1 MRVLYDSLMN
11 HHATRTL
18 ATIIFSLLAV
28 AGVRP
33 CLAESAVDGDPTVET
48 QPADFGETE
57 DFSLHGQATY
67 VLQYKN
73 RFYSPYV
80 GDKSLLSTGDQGK
93 SYTLTVT
100 PFMGARLWEGAAVF
114 YNPEAV
120 ESMAFSNLSGLGGFP
135 NGEMQR
141 GTNVPMKFYN
151 ARYFIQQTFGFG
163 GGQEYVEGG
172 PNQLAGTVDTRRLRI
187 TYGGFS
193 ALDYFDNNK
202 YSHDPRT
209 QFLNWSFMAM
219 GAWDFPA
226 NARGYTYGVVAE
238 YFDDGWAVR
247 LGRLAMPKEPNSLRL
262 DWGLNQQY
270 GDQIEFEHEHT
281 IGDQPGALRFLVFQN
296 RGWMASYS
304 TANNLAAQNN
314 LAAPDIL
321 TSRNSYQKKWGY
333 GVNLEQAITDK
344 VGLFARWSW
353 NDGQTETQAF
363 TDIDRSLSGGVVVNG
378 AHWGRANDTWG
389 IAGALNGIAGSQI
402 AYLTNGG
409 STMFIGDGKLNYR
422 KEQILETYYSFN
434 IAKGTY
440 LSADYQFIANP
451 AYNADRGPVS
461 FFGLRAH
468 IEL

>member
-1 MRVLYDSLMN
+1 MTK
-11 HHATRTL
+11 TRFL
-18 ATIIFSLLAV
+18 PLVALFFSLFLGAV
-28 AGVRP
+28 AQS
-33 CLAESAVDGDPTVET
+33 CLAASSVDDDPVVEDVAS
-48 QPADFGETE
+48 QDGKTE
-57 DFSLHGQATY
+57 NFSLHGQATY

-73 RFYSPYV
+73 RFNSPYE
-80 GDKSLLSTGDQGK
+80 GTKSMLSTGDQGK

-120 ESMAFSNLSGLGGFP
+120 ESMAFSNLSGLGGFT

-141 GTNVPMKFYN
+141 GSNVPMKFYN
-151 ARYFIQQTFGFG
+151 ARYFIQQTFSFG
-163 GGQEYVEGG
+163 GGQAYVESG
-172 PNQLAGTVDTRRLRI
+172 PNQLAGYVDTRRLRI

-209 QFLNWSFMAM
+209 QFLNWSFMTM

-238 YFDDGWAVR
+238 YFDEGWAVR

-281 IGDQPGALRFLVFQN
+281 IGGQPGALRFLLFQN

-304 TANNLAAQNN
+304 TAMSLAPADTP
-314 LAAPDIL
+314 PDIL
-321 TSRNSYQKKWGY
+321 TSRNSYQSKRGY
-333 GVNLEQAITDK
+333 GINLEQAITDK

-378 AHWGRANDTWG
+378 AHWGRPNDTWG
-389 IAGALNGIAGSQI
+389 VAGALNGIAGSQI
-402 AYLTNGG
+402 AYLSNGG

-434 IAKGTY
+434 VCKGAY
-440 LSADYQFIANP
+440 LSADYQYIANP

>member
-1 MRVLYDSLMN
+1 MPKKRRHRLLVALQLGLLC
-11 HHATRTL
+11 L
-18 ATIIFSLLAV
+18 AEVQL
-28 AGVRP
+28 
-33 CLAESAVDGDPTVET
+33 CLAESAVDGDPTVATT
-48 QPADFGETE
+48 QVADFGETE
-57 DFSLHGQATY
+57 NFSLHGQATY

-73 RFYSPYV
+73 RFSSPYV

-93 SYTLTVT
+93 SYTLTMT

-120 ESMAFSNLSGLGGFP
+120 ESVAFSNLSGLGGFP

-151 ARYFIQQTFGFG
+151 ARYFIQQSFGFG

-172 PNQLAGTVDTRRLRI
+172 PNQLAGTVDKRRLRI

-226 NARGYTYGVVAE
+226 NSRGYTYGVVAE
-238 YFDDGWAVR
+238 YFDEGWAVR
-247 LGRLAMPKEPNSLRL
+247 LGRLAMPMEPNALRL
-262 DWGLNQQY
+262 DWGLNKQY
-270 GDQIEFEHEHT
+270 GDQIEFEHKHT
-281 IGDQPGALRFLVFQN
+281 IGTQPGALRFLVFQN
-296 RGWMASYS
+296 RGWMATYS
-304 TANNLAAQNN
+304 NAMNLAAQNN
-314 LAAPDIL
+314 LATPDIL

-344 VGLFARWSW
+344 AGLFARWSW

-363 TDIDRSLSGGVVVNG
+363 TDIDRSLSGGIVVNG

-402 AYLTNGG
+402 AYLSYGGNNGSGG
-409 STMFIGDGKLNYR
+409 STMFIGDSKLNYR
-422 KEQILETYYSFN
+422 KEQILETYYSVN
-434 IAKGTY
+434 IWKGTY
-440 LSADYQFIANP
+440 LSADYQYIANP

-468 IEL
+468 IAL

>member
-1 MRVLYDSLMN
+1 MKKAFFQSLVTAFCGLHWVVM
-11 HHATRTL
+11 AP
-18 ATIIFSLLAV
+18 S
-28 AGVRP
+28 
-33 CLAESAVDGDPTVET
+33 CLAESAVEGDPTLDAIA
-48 QPADFGETE
+48 PPNGETE
-57 DFSLHGQATY
+57 NFSLHGQATY
-67 VLQYKN
+67 VLQYKD
-73 RFYSPYV
+73 RFHSPYT
-80 GDKSLLSTGDQGK
+80 GNKSMLSTGDQGK
-93 SYTLTVT
+93 SYTLTIT
-100 PFMGARLWEGAAVF
+100 PFMGARLWDGAAVF

-120 ESMAFSNLSGLGGFP
+120 ESIAFSNLSGLGGFT

-141 GTNVPMKFYN
+141 GSNVPMKFYN

-163 GGQEYVEGG
+163 GGQAYVESG
-172 PNQLAGTVDTRRLRI
+172 PNQLAGTIDKRRLRLSF
-187 TYGGFS
+187 GGFS
-193 ALDYFDNNK
+193 ALDYFDGNK

-209 QFLNWSFMAM
+209 QFLNWSFMTM

-226 NARGYTYGVVAE
+226 NSRGYTYGLVAE

-281 IGDQPGALRFLVFQN
+281 LGGQPGALRVLLFQN
-296 RGWMASYS
+296 RGWMASY
-304 TANNLAAQNN
+304 ANASSLAPSDTT
-314 LAAPDIL
+314 PDIL
-321 TSRNSYQKKWGY
+321 SSRNSYQKKWGY
-333 GVNLEQAITDK
+333 GVNLEQAITDR
-344 VGLFARWSW
+344 VGFFARWSW

-363 TDIDRSLSGGVVVNG
+363 TDIDRSLSGGFSING
-378 AHWGRANDTWG
+378 GYWGRAHDTWG

-402 AYLTNGG
+402 AYLSQNGSAQGG

-434 IAKGTY
+434 LCKGAY
-440 LSADYQFIANP
+440 LSADYQYIANP

>member
-1 MRVLYDSLMN
+1 MKKAFFQHLVT
-11 HHATRTL
+11 ACCG
-18 ATIIFSLLAV
+18 LLWAV
-28 AGVRP
+28 MAP
-33 CLAESAVDGDPTVET
+33 SCLAESAVEGDPALDAIA
-48 QPADFGETE
+48 PPNGDTE
-57 DFSLHGQATY
+57 NFSLHGQATY
-67 VLQYKN
+67 VLQYKD
-73 RFYSPYV
+73 RFHSPYQ
-80 GDKSLLSTGDQGK
+80 GNKSMLSTGDQGK
-93 SYTLTVT
+93 SYTLTIT
-100 PFMGARLWEGAAVF
+100 PFMGARLWEGAAAF

-120 ESMAFSNLSGLGGFP
+120 ESMAFSNLSGLGGFT

-141 GTNVPMKFYN
+141 GSNVPMKFYN

-163 GGQEYVEGG
+163 GGQEYVASG
-172 PNQLAGTVDTRRLRI
+172 PNQLAGYIDKRRLRF
-187 TYGGFS
+187 TFGGFS

-209 QFLNWSFMAM
+209 QFLNWSFMTM

-226 NARGYTYGVVAE
+226 NSRGYTYGLVAE

-281 IGDQPGALRFLVFQN
+281 LGGQPGALRALLFQN
-296 RGWMASYS
+296 RGWMASY
-304 TANNLAAQNN
+304 ANASSLAPPDTT
-314 LAAPDIL
+314 PDIL

-333 GVNLEQAITDK
+333 GVNLEQAITDR
-344 VGLFARWSW
+344 VGFFARWSW

-363 TDIDRSLSGGVVVNG
+363 TDIDRSLSGGFSVNG
-378 AHWGRANDTWG
+378 GYWGRAHDTWG

-402 AYLTNGG
+402 AYLSQNGSAQGG

-434 IAKGTY
+434 LCKGAY
-440 LSADYQFIANP
+440 LSADYQYIANP

>member
-1 MRVLYDSLMN
+1 MAPS
-11 HHATRTL
+11 
-18 ATIIFSLLAV
+18 
-28 AGVRP
+28 
-33 CLAESAVDGDPTVET
+33 CLAESAVEGDPTLDSIA
-48 QPADFGETE
+48 PPNGDTE
-57 DFSLHGQATY
+57 NFSLHGQATY
-67 VLQYKN
+67 VLQYKD
-73 RFYSPYV
+73 RFHSPYQ
-80 GDKSLLSTGDQGK
+80 GNKSMLSTGDQGK
-93 SYTLTVT
+93 SYTLTIT
-100 PFMGARLWEGAAVF
+100 PFMGARLWEGAAAF

-120 ESMAFSNLSGLGGFP
+120 ESMAFSNLSGLGGFT

-141 GTNVPMKFYN
+141 GSNVPMKFYN

-163 GGQEYVEGG
+163 GGQEYVASG
-172 PNQLAGTVDTRRLRI
+172 PNQLAGYIDKRRLRF
-187 TYGGFS
+187 TFGGFS

-209 QFLNWSFMAM
+209 QFLNWSFMTM

-226 NARGYTYGVVAE
+226 NSRGYTYGLVAE

-281 IGDQPGALRFLVFQN
+281 LGGQPGALRALLFQN
-296 RGWMASYS
+296 RGWMASY
-304 TANNLAAQNN
+304 ANASSLAPPDTT
-314 LAAPDIL
+314 PDIL

-333 GVNLEQAITDK
+333 GVNLEQAITDR
-344 VGLFARWSW
+344 VGFFARWSW

-363 TDIDRSLSGGVVVNG
+363 TDIDRSLSGGFSVNG
-378 AHWGRANDTWG
+378 GYWGRTHDTWG

-402 AYLTNGG
+402 AYLSQNGSAQGG

-434 IAKGTY
+434 LCKGAY
-440 LSADYQFIANP
+440 LSADYQYIANP

>member
-1 MRVLYDSLMN
+1 MKKAFFQHLVT
-11 HHATRTL
+11 ACCG
-18 ATIIFSLLAV
+18 LLWAV
-28 AGVRP
+28 MAP
-33 CLAESAVDGDPTVET
+33 SCLAESAVEGDPTLDAIA
-48 QPADFGETE
+48 PPNGDTE
-57 DFSLHGQATY
+57 NFSLHGQATY
-67 VLQYKN
+67 VLQYKD
-73 RFYSPYV
+73 RFHSPYR
-80 GDKSLLSTGDQGK
+80 GNKSMLSTGDQGK
-93 SYTLTVT
+93 SYTLTIT
-100 PFMGARLWEGAAVF
+100 PFMGARLWEGAAAF

-120 ESMAFSNLSGLGGFP
+120 ESMAFSNLSGLGGFT

-141 GTNVPMKFYN
+141 GSNVPMKFYN

-163 GGQEYVEGG
+163 GGQEYVASG
-172 PNQLAGTVDTRRLRI
+172 PNQLAGYIDKRRLRF
-187 TYGGFS
+187 TFGGFS

-209 QFLNWSFMAM
+209 QFLNWSFMTM

-226 NARGYTYGVVAE
+226 NSRGYTYGLVAE

-281 IGDQPGALRFLVFQN
+281 LGGQPGALRALLFQN
-296 RGWMASYS
+296 RGWMASY
-304 TANNLAAQNN
+304 ANASSLAPPDTT
-314 LAAPDIL
+314 PDIL

-333 GVNLEQAITDK
+333 GVNLEQAITDR
-344 VGLFARWSW
+344 VGFFARWSW

-363 TDIDRSLSGGVVVNG
+363 TDIDRSLSGGFSVNG
-378 AHWGRANDTWG
+378 GYWGRAHDTWG

-402 AYLTNGG
+402 AYLSQNGSAQGG

-434 IAKGTY
+434 LCKGAY
-440 LSADYQFIANP
+440 LSADYQYIANP

>member
-1 MRVLYDSLMN
+1 MTKNRFLPLVALF
-11 HHATRTL
+11 
-18 ATIIFSLLAV
+18 FSLFLGAV
-28 AGVRP
+28 AQS
-33 CLAESAVDGDPTVET
+33 CLAASSVDDDPVVEDVAS
-48 QPADFGETE
+48 QDGKTE
-57 DFSLHGQATY
+57 NFSLHGQATY

-73 RFYSPYV
+73 RFNSPYE
-80 GDKSLLSTGDQGK
+80 GTKSMLSTGDQGK
-93 SYTLTVT
+93 SYTLTMT

-120 ESMAFSNLSGLGGFP
+120 ESMAFSNLSGLGGFT

-141 GTNVPMKFYN
+141 GSNVPMKFYN
-151 ARYFIQQTFGFG
+151 ARYFIQQTFSFG
-163 GGQEYVEGG
+163 GGQAYVESG
-172 PNQLAGTVDTRRLRI
+172 PNQLAGYVDTRRLRI

-209 QFLNWSFMAM
+209 QFLNWSFMTM

-238 YFDDGWAVR
+238 YFDEGWAVR

-281 IGDQPGALRFLVFQN
+281 IGGQPGALRFLLFQN

-304 TANNLAAQNN
+304 TAMSLAPADTP
-314 LAAPDIL
+314 PDIL
-321 TSRNSYQKKWGY
+321 TSRNSYQSKRGY
-333 GVNLEQAITDK
+333 GINLEQAITDK

-378 AHWGRANDTWG
+378 AHWGRPNDTWG
-389 IAGALNGIAGSQI
+389 VAGALNGIAGSQI
-402 AYLTNGG
+402 AYLSNGG

-434 IAKGTY
+434 VCKGAY
-440 LSADYQFIANP
+440 LSADYQYIANP

>member
-1 MRVLYDSLMN
+1 MTK
-11 HHATRTL
+11 TRFL
-18 ATIIFSLLAV
+18 PLVALFFSLFLGAV
-28 AGVRP
+28 AQS
-33 CLAESAVDGDPTVET
+33 CLAASSVDDDPVVEDVAS
-48 QPADFGETE
+48 QDGKTE
-57 DFSLHGQATY
+57 NFSLHGQATY

-73 RFYSPYV
+73 QFNSPYE
-80 GDKSLLSTGDQGK
+80 GTKSMLSTGDQGK
-93 SYTLTVT
+93 SYTLTMT

-120 ESMAFSNLSGLGGFP
+120 ESMAFSNLSGLGGFT

-141 GTNVPMKFYN
+141 GSNVPMKFYN
-151 ARYFIQQTFGFG
+151 ARYFIQQTFSFG
-163 GGQEYVEGG
+163 GGQAYVESG
-172 PNQLAGTVDTRRLRI
+172 PNQLAGYVDTRRLRI

-209 QFLNWSFMAM
+209 QFLNWSFMTM

-238 YFDDGWAVR
+238 YFDEGWAVR

-281 IGDQPGALRFLVFQN
+281 IGGQPGALRFLLFQN

-304 TANNLAAQNN
+304 TAMSLAPADTP
-314 LAAPDIL
+314 PDIL
-321 TSRNSYQKKWGY
+321 TSRNSYQSKRGY
-333 GVNLEQAITDK
+333 GINLEQAITDK

-378 AHWGRANDTWG
+378 AHWGRPNDTWG
-389 IAGALNGIAGSQI
+389 VAGALNGIAGSQI
-402 AYLTNGG
+402 AYLSNGG

-434 IAKGTY
+434 VCKGAY
-440 LSADYQFIANP
+440 LSADYQYIANP

>member
-1 MRVLYDSLMN
+1 MKKPFIQPLVI
-11 HHATRTL
+11 A
-18 ATIIFSLLAV
+18 IIGLLWV
-28 AGVRP
+28 AAAQR
-33 CLAESAVDGDPTVET
+33 CLAESAVDADPVVENNVT
-48 QPADFGETE
+48 QDGKTE
-57 DFSLHGQATY
+57 NFSLHGQATY

-73 RFYSPYV
+73 RFHSPYE
-80 GDKSLLSTGDQGK
+80 GNKSMLSTGDHGK
-93 SYTLTVT
+93 SYTLTIT

-120 ESMAFSNLSGLGGFP
+120 ESMAFSNLSGLGGFT

-141 GTNVPMKFYN
+141 GSNVPMKFYN

-163 GGQEYVEGG
+163 GGQEYVESG
-172 PNQLAGTVDTRRLRI
+172 PNQLAGYVDTRRLRF
-187 TYGGFS
+187 TFGGFS

-209 QFLNWSFMAM
+209 QFLNWSFMTM

-226 NARGYTYGVVAE
+226 NSRGYTYGLVAE
-238 YFDDGWAVR
+238 YFDAGWAIR
-247 LGRLAMPKEPNSLRL
+247 LGRLAMPKEPNALRL
-262 DWGLNQQY
+262 DWALNQQY

-281 IGDQPGALRFLVFQN
+281 IAGQPGTLRFLVFQN
-296 RGWMASYS
+296 RGWMASY
-304 TANNLAAQNN
+304 ANATSLAAQNG
-314 LAAPDIL
+314 LAQPDIL

-333 GVNLEQAITDK
+333 GVNLEQAITDRIG
-344 VGLFARWSW
+344 VFARWSW

-363 TDIDRSLSGGVVVNG
+363 TDIDRSLSGGIAVNG

-389 IAGALNGIAGSQI
+389 LAGALNGIAGSQI
-402 AYLTNGG
+402 AYLSYGGNNGNGG
-409 STMFIGDGKLNYR
+409 ATMFIGDGKLNYR

-434 IAKGTY
+434 LCKGAY
-440 LSADYQFIANP
+440 LSADYQYITNP

>member
-1 MRVLYDSLMN
+1 MRHLCCNSMTKNRFLPLVAYL
-11 HHATRTL
+11 
-18 ATIIFSLLAV
+18 FSLFWVAAV
-28 AGVRP
+28 QP
-33 CLAESAVDGDPTVET
+33 CLAESPVGGDPTVEVETT
-48 QPADFGETE
+48 QVGETE
-57 DFSLHGQATY
+57 NFSLHGQATY

-73 RFYSPYV
+73 RFYSPYT

-93 SYTLTVT
+93 SYTLTMT
-100 PFMGARLWEGAAVF
+100 PFMGARLWEGAAAF

-141 GTNVPMKFYN
+141 GTNVPMKIYN

-163 GGQEYVEGG
+163 DGQEYIEGG
-172 PNQLAGTVDTRRLRI
+172 PNQLAGYVDTRRLRI

-281 IGDQPGALRFLVFQN
+281 IGNQPGALRFLVFQN

-314 LAAPDIL
+314 LPAPDIL

-389 IAGALNGIAGSQI
+389 VAGALNGIAGSQI

-422 KEQILETYYSFN
+422 REQILETYYSFN
-434 IAKGTY
+434 VCKGTY
-440 LSADYQFIANP
+440 LSADYQYIANP

>member
-1 MRVLYDSLMN
+1 MTK
-11 HHATRTL
+11 TRFL
-18 ATIIFSLLAV
+18 PLVALFFSLFLGAV
-28 AGVRP
+28 AQS
-33 CLAESAVDGDPTVET
+33 CLAASSVDDDPVIEDVAS
-48 QPADFGETE
+48 QDGKTE
-57 DFSLHGQATY
+57 NFSLHGQATY

-73 RFYSPYV
+73 RFNSPYE
-80 GDKSLLSTGDQGK
+80 GTKSMLSTGDQGK
-93 SYTLTVT
+93 SYTLTMT

-120 ESMAFSNLSGLGGFP
+120 ESMAFSNLSGLGGFT

-141 GTNVPMKFYN
+141 GSNVPMKFYN
-151 ARYFIQQTFGFG
+151 ARYFIQQTFSFG
-163 GGQEYVEGG
+163 GGQAYVESG
-172 PNQLAGTVDTRRLRI
+172 PNQLAGYVDTRRLRI

-209 QFLNWSFMAM
+209 QFLNWSFMTM

-238 YFDDGWAVR
+238 YFDEGWAVR

-281 IGDQPGALRFLVFQN
+281 IGGQPGALRFLLFQN

-304 TANNLAAQNN
+304 TAMSLAPADTP
-314 LAAPDIL
+314 PDIL
-321 TSRNSYQKKWGY
+321 TSRNSYQSKRGY
-333 GVNLEQAITDK
+333 GINLEQAITDK

-378 AHWGRANDTWG
+378 AHWGRPNDTWG
-389 IAGALNGIAGSQI
+389 VAGALNGIAGSQI
-402 AYLTNGG
+402 AYLSNGG

-434 IAKGTY
+434 VCKGAY
-440 LSADYQFIANP
+440 LSADYQYIANP

>member
-1 MRVLYDSLMN
+1 MTK
-11 HHATRTL
+11 TRFL
-18 ATIIFSLLAV
+18 PLVALFFSLFLGAV
-28 AGVRP
+28 AQS
-33 CLAESAVDGDPTVET
+33 CLAASSVDDDPVVEDVAS
-48 QPADFGETE
+48 QDGKTE
-57 DFSLHGQATY
+57 NFSLHGQATY

-73 RFYSPYV
+73 RFNSPYE
-80 GDKSLLSTGDQGK
+80 GTKSMLSTGDQGK
-93 SYTLTVT
+93 SYTLTMT

-120 ESMAFSNLSGLGGFP
+120 ESMAFSNLSGLGGFT

-141 GTNVPMKFYN
+141 GSNVPMKFYN
-151 ARYFIQQTFGFG
+151 ARYFIQQTFSFG
-163 GGQEYVEGG
+163 GGQAYVESG
-172 PNQLAGTVDTRRLRI
+172 PNQLAGYVDTRRLRI

-209 QFLNWSFMAM
+209 QFLNWSFMTM

-238 YFDDGWAVR
+238 YFDEGWAVR

-281 IGDQPGALRFLVFQN
+281 IGGQPGALRFLLFQN

-304 TANNLAAQNN
+304 TAMSLAPADTP
-314 LAAPDIL
+314 PDIL
-321 TSRNSYQKKWGY
+321 TSRNSYQNKRGY
-333 GVNLEQAITDK
+333 GINLEQAITDK

-378 AHWGRANDTWG
+378 AHWGRPNDTWG
-389 IAGALNGIAGSQI
+389 VAGALNGIAGSQI
-402 AYLTNGG
+402 AYLSNGG

-434 IAKGTY
+434 VCKGAY
-440 LSADYQFIANP
+440 LSADYQYIANP

>member
-1 MRVLYDSLMN
+1 MAPS
-11 HHATRTL
+11 
-18 ATIIFSLLAV
+18 
-28 AGVRP
+28 
-33 CLAESAVDGDPTVET
+33 CLAESAVEGDPALDAIA
-48 QPADFGETE
+48 PPNGDTE
-57 DFSLHGQATY
+57 NFSLHGQATY
-67 VLQYKN
+67 VLQYKD
-73 RFYSPYV
+73 RFHSPYQ
-80 GDKSLLSTGDQGK
+80 GNKSMLSTGDQGK
-93 SYTLTVT
+93 SYTLTIT
-100 PFMGARLWEGAAVF
+100 PFMGARLWEGAAAF

-120 ESMAFSNLSGLGGFP
+120 ESMAFSNLSGLGGFT

-141 GTNVPMKFYN
+141 GSNVPMKFYN

-163 GGQEYVEGG
+163 GGQEYVASG
-172 PNQLAGTVDTRRLRI
+172 PNQLAGYIDKRRLRF
-187 TYGGFS
+187 TFGGFS

-209 QFLNWSFMAM
+209 QFLNWSFMTM

-226 NARGYTYGVVAE
+226 NSRGYTYGLVAE

-281 IGDQPGALRFLVFQN
+281 LGGQPGALRALLFQN
-296 RGWMASYS
+296 RGWMASY
-304 TANNLAAQNN
+304 ANASSLAPPDTT
-314 LAAPDIL
+314 PDIL

-333 GVNLEQAITDK
+333 GVNLEQAITDR
-344 VGLFARWSW
+344 VGFFARWSW

-363 TDIDRSLSGGVVVNG
+363 TDIDRSLSGGFSVNG
-378 AHWGRANDTWG
+378 GYWGRAHDTWG

-402 AYLTNGG
+402 AYLSQNGSAQGG

-434 IAKGTY
+434 LCKGAY
-440 LSADYQFIANP
+440 LSADYQYIANP